1 MKDELRIKYKKIRDE
16 IEDKEIKDKI
26 IFEKVIK
33 NSKVLEAKTILIY
46 VSKDS
51 EVDTFNLI
59 EYFLKYK
66 NVAVPKTHNNE
77 IEFYY
82 IKSLDE
88 LELGSFN
95 VLEPTPNN
103 LVTDFTDSVSIT
115 PGIAFSKDNYRIGY
129 GKGYYDR
136 FYSKNK
142 VFSIGLCYKECLT
155 NNIYPNEYDQ
165 KLDEVI
171 TD

>member
-16 IEDKEIKDKI
+16 IKDKVIKDKI
-26 IFEKVIK
+26 IFEKVI
-33 NSKVLEAKTILIY
+33 NNDKVLEAKTILIY

-51 EVDTFNLI
+51 EVDTLNLI
-59 EYFLKYK
+59 EYFLKFK
-66 NVAVPKTHNNE
+66 NVAVPKTYNNE

-88 LELGSFN
+88 LKLGTFN
-95 VLEPTPNN
+95 VLEPITKN
-103 LVTDFTDSVSIT
+103 LVTDFSESVSIT

-136 FYSKNK
+136 FYSKNR
-142 VFSIGLCYKECLT
+142 VFSMGLCYKECLI
-155 NNIYPNEYDQ
+155 NNIYPNKYDQ